1 MRGRRAGLGPWS
13 HGLKQKGAW
22 CAHRQ
27 KWRLPPPSP
36 QHPPRSGRQALGS
49 LGSGGG
55 FLARSGDALI
65 KPRVHFPAQLSPAR
79 YASQE

>member
-1 MRGRRAGLGPWS
+1 MRGRRAGWGPWS

-22 CAHRQ
+22 SAHRQ
-27 KWRLPPPSP
+27 KRRLFPA
-36 QHPPRSGRQALGS
+36 PPRIRPAAAA
-49 LGSGGG
+49 GSGVPGVRGG

-79 YASQE
+79 